1 MVADH
6 QHVEVLF
13 ERVYGEWPGRVG
25 GAGEHVRLA
34 ADADDVRGVA
44 ASRAFRMVGVDG
56 PALERRDRVVHVARL
71 VERVG
76 VDHHLHVLVLGE
88 GEAAVDRRRR
98 RSPVLVELEAHCT
111 GADLLHEARAHRGV
125 ALAGEAH
132 VERQVVCGLQHAADV
147 PCARRAGG
155 RVGACRRTG
164 PAAHEGGDAARD
176 RLERLLR
183 RDEMDVRVDST
194 GGEDEALAGDGLG
207 GHPDDHALG
216 DAGHHVRIS
225 GLSDPGDAAVL
236 DPDVGLEDA
245 GPVDH
250 QRIGDDA
257 VERVLVGRARHLAHA
272 VAQDLAA
279 AELALVAVGGLVSLD
294 AGDEVGIAE
303 PDPVAGS
310 GPEEVGIVA
319 ALEIP
324 AHGVSSFPN
333 PSEIARSTARA
344 PLAGSIGPSASA
356 FPPRAIFAP
365 ANATS
370 CTVLR
375 SPGSNRT
382 ALPAGMS
389 RRMP

>member
-1 MVADH
+1 
-6 QHVEVLF
+6 
-13 ERVYGEWPGRVG
+13 
-25 GAGEHVRLA
+25 
-34 ADADDVRGVA
+34 
-44 ASRAFRMVGVDG
+44 
-56 PALERRDRVVHVARL
+56 
-71 VERVG
+71 
-76 VDHHLHVLVLGE
+76 
-88 GEAAVDRRRR
+88 
-98 RSPVLVELEAHCT
+98 
-111 GADLLHEARAHRGV
+111 
-125 ALAGEAH
+125 
-132 VERQVVCGLQHAADV
+132 
-147 PCARRAGG
+147 
-155 RVGACRRTG
+155 
-164 PAAHEGGDAARD
+164 
-176 RLERLLR
+176 
-183 RDEMDVRVDST
+183 
-194 GGEDEALAGDGLG
+194 
-207 GHPDDHALG
+207 
-216 DAGHHVRIS
+216 
-225 GLSDPGDAAVL
+225 
-236 DPDVGLEDA
+236 
-245 GPVDH
+245 